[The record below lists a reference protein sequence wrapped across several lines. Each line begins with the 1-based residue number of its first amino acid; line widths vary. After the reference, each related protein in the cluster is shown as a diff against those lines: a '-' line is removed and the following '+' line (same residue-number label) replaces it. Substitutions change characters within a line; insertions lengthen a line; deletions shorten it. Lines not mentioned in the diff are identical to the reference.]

1 MTFKP
6 SNFKC
11 LKYFATDLISGR
23 FYMRYDTKDEKDKAE
38 LIKAL
43 AKMNYRIEKDDISTG
58 ELIAVNDDIVS
69 VALNTNEKKNLPAV
83 RSIHAKKY
91 ISPRDRFTRSIFGLI
106 DDIDLEYLTNPE
118 LVKIKTDDKGKIF
131 ISANVRFE
139 DLPEKMQSRLVDRF
153 NRAVCDSITSLI
165 LAGNEY
171 ISPEHIAYSLGGYS
185 SKTRIFTPEFIEQ
198 IKESVEIL
206 SHTWCKID
214 ASEEAKAKG
223 YNFTEFKFNGILAPI
238 DELEL
243 VLMNGKRVNAYR
255 VLREPILYRYAKQKN
270 QVLTLD
276 IDLLALPEHVNMTR
290 ENIIL
295 QRYLLEEIEK
305 MKNSI
310 AKRSRVML
318 YSTIFEVLGAQE
330 LSRIEKK
337 RIRDIVKKFLDNWVN
352 LAYIKGYKEES
363 EGRLIRDILI
373 KLYEDEPEKLKE

>member
-185 SKTRIFTPEFIEQ
+185 SKRRIFTPEFIEQ
-198 IKESVEIL
+198 IKESVKIL